1 MRRQI
6 IMCASLLVG
15 FLAGSVLADDT
26 FPPPWQRGGP
36 RTTYQDWTFG
46 TATNPTGPDGGF
58 INSYGIPTAT
68 IVGGTWYPNYDNHVG
83 AWYLGYNSYIDA
95 VIPNVLDHQEWNKMV
110 WTQLTWSPFDPG
122 DTAPPEVFVDGFQS
136 QRIKTVPAHDSWLQ
150 STWLT
155 TLPYNPE
162 FETVHVTGL
171 IYVGELVVDTQCIPE
186 PATLS
191 LLALGGLALIRR
203 RRK

>member
-1 MRRQI
+1 MRRQGTI
-6 IMCASLLVG
+6 CALLLVG

-26 FPPPWQRGGP
+26 FPPPWTRGGP
-36 RTTYQDWTFG
+36 RTTCQDWTFA
-46 TATNPTGPDGGF
+46 TNTNPTGPDMGSM
-58 INSYGIPTAT
+58 NPYGIPTAT
-68 IVGGTWYPNYDNHVG
+68 IVGGTWYQNYDNHVG
-83 AWYLGYNSYIDA
+83 AWYLGSNSYIDLL
-95 VIPNVLDHQEWNKMV
+95 IPNVLDHPEWNKMV

-122 DTAPPEVFVDGFQS
+122 DTAPPEVYVDGFQS
-136 QRIKTVPAHDSWLQ
+136 RRMKTVPAHDSWLQ
-150 STWLT
+150 SAWLT

-162 FETVHVTGL
+162 FETVRITGL
-171 IYVGELVVDTQCIPE
+171 IYVGEVVVDTKCIPE